1 MDAVVM
7 IFLVLLALV
16 VIDVA
21 AILFGRE
28 SRPGFGDQRR

>member
-1 MDAVVM
+1 MDAVVVM
-7 IFLVLLALV
+7 LLVLMALV

-21 AILFGRE
+21 AIMFGRE